1 MKFSNLSP
9 SINFKQYM
17 IMKYPEFFQTVRE
30 LKMTISDSFL
40 PLCYCIYISKDLKKC
55 VVRSNLTTWD
65 MTDVS
70 YFILVGM
77 YKWQNFTY
85 MNTRSVTLGF
95 FNDKLD
101 PVNSIRF
108 DKYELTEINFS
119 GDTFNP
125 YQQNSPCYHV
135 KDTSAGQSL
144 SIEHIPLANFQQVLN
159 IIWEAESKK

>member
-1 MKFSNLSP
+1 MYVIIKIHLWHNRD
-9 SINFKQYM
+9 QYA
-17 IMKYPEFFQTVRE
+17 F
-30 LKMTISDSFL
+30 
-40 PLCYCIYISKDLKKC
+40 CLKKIKGIDILE
-55 VVRSNLTTWD
+55 VAQRLGLPVT
-65 MTDVS
+65 S
-70 YFILVGM
+70 YKKKIHCLVGM

-135 KDTSAGQSL
+135 KDTRAEQSL

-159 IIWEAESKK
+159 TIWEAENKE

>member
-1 MKFSNLSP
+1 
-9 SINFKQYM
+9 
-17 IMKYPEFFQTVRE
+17 
-30 LKMTISDSFL
+30 
-40 PLCYCIYISKDLKKC
+40 
-55 VVRSNLTTWD
+55 
-65 MTDVS
+65 
-70 YFILVGM
+70 M

-108 DKYELTEINFS
+108 DKYELTEINFN

-125 YQQNSPCYHV
+125 YQQN
-135 KDTSAGQSL
+135 DTRAEQSL

-159 IIWEAESKK
+159 TIWEAESKK

>member
-1 MKFSNLSP
+1 
-9 SINFKQYM
+9 
-17 IMKYPEFFQTVRE
+17 
-30 LKMTISDSFL
+30 
-40 PLCYCIYISKDLKKC
+40 
-55 VVRSNLTTWD
+55 
-65 MTDVS
+65 
-70 YFILVGM
+70 M

-108 DKYELTEINFS
+108 DKYELTEINFN

-135 KDTSAGQSL
+135 KDTRAEQSL
-144 SIEHIPLANFQQVLN
+144 SIEHIATVIIKPFQN
-159 IIWEAESKK
+159 TIWKPESKK

>member
-1 MKFSNLSP
+1 MLYRLPESERVCSGICIPP

-108 DKYELTEINFS
+108 DKYELTEINF
-119 GDTFNP
+119 
-125 YQQNSPCYHV
+125 V
-135 KDTSAGQSL
+135 
-144 SIEHIPLANFQQVLN
+144 
-159 IIWEAESKK
+159 

>member
-1 MKFSNLSP
+1 
-9 SINFKQYM
+9 
-17 IMKYPEFFQTVRE
+17 
-30 LKMTISDSFL
+30 
-40 PLCYCIYISKDLKKC
+40 
-55 VVRSNLTTWD
+55 
-65 MTDVS
+65 
-70 YFILVGM
+70 M

-108 DKYELTEINFS
+108 DKYELTEINFN

-125 YQQNSPCYHV
+125 YQQNSTCYHV
-135 KDTSAGQSL
+135 KDTRAEQSL

-159 IIWEAESKK
+159 TIWEAESKK